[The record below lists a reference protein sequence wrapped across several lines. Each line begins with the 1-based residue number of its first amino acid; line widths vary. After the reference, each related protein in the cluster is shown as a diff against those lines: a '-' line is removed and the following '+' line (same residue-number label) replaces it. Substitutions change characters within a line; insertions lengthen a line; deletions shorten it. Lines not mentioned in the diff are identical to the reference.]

1 MIKKLIRA
9 KFAYSFEDGLLD
21 EMAATG
27 QYVEVPRGEKLI
39 ESGEYMKTF
48 PMLLTGL
55 IKIFREED
63 EGSEIFLYY
72 LTPGETCA
80 VSLTCCMTAQKSSI
94 SAVAEE
100 DAEMIIFPISKLEEW
115 FVKFPSWKGF
125 VMEVYQYRFEELLGT
140 VDALAFQNM
149 NQRLWAYLNE
159 RVHIIE
165 QPEIEITHLEIAR
178 DLNTSREVVS
188 RLLKGFE
195 KEGMVQLA
203 RNRIRVDSDVVPQ
216 SFSE

>member
-9 KFAYSFEDGLLD
+9 KFSYSFEDGLLD

-39 ESGEYMKTF
+39 ASGEYMKTF

-55 IKIFREED
+55 IKIFREEA

-100 DAEMIIFPISKLEEW
+100 DAEMIVFPISKLEEW

-125 VMEVYQYRFEELLGT
+125 VMEVYQYRFEELLRS

-159 RVHIIE
+159 RTTITE
-165 QPEIEITHLEIAR
+165 EPEIEITHLEIAR
-178 DLNTSREVVS
+178 DLNTSREVIS

-195 KEGMVQLA
+195 KEGLVKLA
-203 RNRIRVDSDVVPQ
+203 RNRIWVN
-216 SFSE
+216 ETAILEI